1 MRWGGEGCV
10 AHAYEGEDLLG
21 YVAVD
26 STVGGR
32 STGGLRMAPDV
43 PEEEI
48 RDLARSMTLKFG
60 VVGLPQG
67 GAKACV
73 LGDPEAPVG
82 ERAARL
88 EAFGRAVAP
97 LLASRLYQPDVDMG
111 TGPGDIERVLRAAAV
126 VPGRRSLR
134 APRSGRDTARTV
146 FASVRAALAHRGEE
160 LTGRTA
166 AVEGFGSVGGALAGM
181 LAAAGVRV
189 VAVSTSR
196 GAVRDDDGLDIER
209 LRELAR
215 ERGSAF
221 VEDAPGERIG
231 TDALL
236 ELPVDVLCPCAR
248 WRAIDGRNVDRIVAP
263 VVASGANAPITSEA
277 ERALAARDVIVVP
290 DFVANCGG
298 VLGGTMAFAAV
309 PEDAIRHTL
318 SERWEA
324 WVDALLGESARA
336 GVPPRNVAE
345 PYALARHD
353 EARAAAERPSIAGR
367 AFDAGLALHR
377 RGWLPPGLVGRLAG
391 SWFDARTEAPW

>member
-1 MRWGGEGCV
+1 MRWSGEGYV
-10 AHAYEGEDLLG
+10 ARAYEGGECLG

-26 STVGGR
+26 SAVRGR

-43 PEEEI
+43 PEEEV

-60 VVGLPQG
+60 VLGLPQG

-73 LGDPEAPVG
+73 LGDPEASAA

-97 LLASRLYQPDVDMG
+97 LLASRVYQPDVDMG
-111 TGPGDIERVLRAAAV
+111 TAPGDIDRVLRAAGVA
-126 VPGRRSLR
+126 PGPRRLR

-160 LTGRTA
+160 LAGHTA

-196 GAVRDDDGLDIER
+196 GAVRDDDGLDVER
-209 LRELAR
+209 LEELAR
-215 ERGSAF
+215 ERGSTF
-221 VEDAPGERIG
+221 VEDAPGERIE

-248 WRAIDGRNVDRIVAP
+248 WRAIDGRNVERIQAR
-263 VVASGANAPITSEA
+263 VVASGANAPITDDA
-277 ERALAARDVIVVP
+277 ERALAARDVIVFP

-309 PEDAIRHTL
+309 PDDVIRHTL
-318 SERWEA
+318 TERWETWA
-324 WVDALLGESARA
+324 RALLDKSARA
-336 GVPPRNVAE
+336 GVPPRDVAE
-345 PYALARHD
+345 PYALARHA
-353 EARAAAERPSIAGR
+353 EARVAAERPSVAGR
-367 AFDAGLALHR
+367 TFDAGLALHR
-377 RGWLPPGLVGRLAG
+377 RRWLPSGLVGRLARP
-391 SWFDARTEAPW
+391 WFDARTEPPW

>member
-1 MRWGGEGCV
+1 MRWSGEGYVARAYGGE
-10 AHAYEGEDLLG
+10 ELLG
-21 YVAVD
+21 YVAID
-26 STVGGR
+26 SAVGGR
-32 STGGLRMAPDV
+32 STGGLRMAPGV

-60 VVGLPQG
+60 LLGLPQG

-73 LGDPEAPVG
+73 LGDPEAPAG

-97 LLASRLYQPDVDMG
+97 LLASRIYQPDVDMG
-111 TGPGDIERVLRAAAV
+111 TGPRDVERVLRAAGVA
-126 VPGRRSLR
+126 PGRRRFR
-134 APRSGRDTARTV
+134 APRSGCDTARTV
-146 FASVRAALAHRGEE
+146 FASVRAAFRHRGEE
-160 LTGRTA
+160 LAGRAA

-181 LAAAGVRV
+181 LAAAGARV

-209 LRELAR
+209 LRELAG

-221 VEDAPGERIG
+221 VEDAPGERIE

-263 VVASGANAPITSEA
+263 VVASGANAPITPGA
-277 ERALAARDVIVVP
+277 ERALAARGVIVVP

-309 PEDAIRHTL
+309 PDDAIGHTL
-318 SERWEA
+318 TERWEN
-324 WVDALLGESARA
+324 WVAALLGESVRT
-336 GVPPRNVAE
+336 GVPPRDVAE
-345 PYALARHD
+345 PYALARHAD
-353 EARAAAERPSIAGR
+353 ARAGAERPSAAGR

-377 RGWLPPGLVGRLAG
+377 RGWLPPGLVGGLARP
-391 SWFDARTEAPW
+391 WFDARTEPPW